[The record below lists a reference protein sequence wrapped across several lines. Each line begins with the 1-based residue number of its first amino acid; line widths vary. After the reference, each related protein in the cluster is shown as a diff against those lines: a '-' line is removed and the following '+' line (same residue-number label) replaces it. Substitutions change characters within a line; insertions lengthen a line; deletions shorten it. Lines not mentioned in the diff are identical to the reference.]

1 MNHFRI
7 IIILIVHHGPLTDD
21 PKSIPAWAGPI
32 TRLCTQTYLSVIAA
46 GYWRWLKVKEVKKLN
61 GFRWLC
67 PVYPLS
73 IQSFQHV
80 FCFLLW
86 QHSTLSSE
94 YLNTFGIV
102 WQIASEAKIQILN
115 SGYWTGMMIVHD
127 HHHRNFR
134 CHLSGRGNCPVTS
147 TTSSSSSSSSSPS
160 SLPVTSTTSSE
171 WAGQLPSYFNHKSF
185 CEINPPCCK

>member
-7 IIILIVHHGPLTDD
+7 IIIIIVHHGPLTDD

-73 IQSFQHV
+73 IQSFQPV

-94 YLNTFGIV
+94 YLNTFGRV
-102 WQIASEAKIQILN
+102 RQIASEAKIQITPAIELE
-115 SGYWTGMMIVHD
+115 WCTWC
-127 HHHRNFR
+127 R
-134 CHLSGRGNCPVTS
+134 TQ
-147 TTSSSSSSSSSPS
+147 TTSPKCWPKLFPLTEPDASCREIAKGSRIKSNIVMQFLLNKIFWTWKSLFFPSLESSSNNLILSS
-160 SLPVTSTTSSE
+160 
-171 WAGQLPSYFNHKSF
+171 
-185 CEINPPCCK
+185 